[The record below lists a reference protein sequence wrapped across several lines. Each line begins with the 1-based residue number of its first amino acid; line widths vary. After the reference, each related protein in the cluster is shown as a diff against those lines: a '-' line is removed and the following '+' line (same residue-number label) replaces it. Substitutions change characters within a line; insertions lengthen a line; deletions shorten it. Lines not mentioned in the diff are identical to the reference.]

1 MYELNEECGTAG
13 KIFGQKPVSSRA
25 NNQDMM
31 DKMLNIKGNLVSLD
45 TPVVMGILNVTPD
58 SFYAASRQR
67 GETDIERRIETILSE
82 GGAWIDV
89 GGYSSRPDAEDVSP
103 EEEKRRLEPA
113 LRLLRDRYP
122 EVPVSLDTFRAEVA
136 RWGVEEYGVALIN
149 DISGGELDEAMFRT
163 VAGLRVPYLLMHMRG
178 TPRTM
183 QRHTDYA
190 DLMEEVMLYFARKV
204 RELRLLGVNDII
216 LDPGFGFSKTLVQN
230 YRLMRHLEE
239 FAVFELPLLVGV
251 SRKSMIYRLLDA
263 TPEESLNGTT
273 VLNTF
278 ALLHGADILRVHDV
292 RQAVEAVRIVRQLK
306 AEA

>member
-1 MYELNEECGTAG
+1 
-13 KIFGQKPVSSRA
+13 
-25 NNQDMM
+25 M

-103 EEEKRRLEPA
+103 EEEMRRLEPA

-136 RWGVEEYGVALIN
+136 RWGVEEYGAALIN

-216 LDPGFGFSKTLVQN
+216 LDPGFGFSKTLEQN

>member
-1 MYELNEECGTAG
+1 
-13 KIFGQKPVSSRA
+13 
-25 NNQDMM
+25 M

-103 EEEKRRLEPA
+103 EEEMRRLEPA

-216 LDPGFGFSKTLVQN
+216 LDPGFGFSKALEQN

-251 SRKSMIYRLLDA
+251 SHKSMIYRLLDV